1 MGVIK
6 SCT

>member
-6 SCT
+6 

>member
-6 SCT
+6 K

>member
-6 SCT
+6 KE